1 MGQQTV
7 DRIGNT
13 PLLRLARIASDL
25 PGVEILGKAEWLNPG
40 GSIKDRAAANIVA
53 QARAS
58 GKLTSGKILLDSTS
72 GNTGIAY
79 AMIGAAQGF
88 PVTLCMPEN
97 VSVERKRILHAYGA
111 NIIYTDPADGS
122 DGAIRMARELAAKH
136 PDLYYYADQYSNDA
150 NWQAHYHGT
159 ANEIWQQ
166 TEGRITH
173 FVAMLGTSGT
183 FVGTTR
189 RLKELNPR
197 IRCISLQP
205 DSAFHG
211 IEGTKHMASAIV
223 PKIYDPSL
231 ADADL
236 GISTEDAYAMAK
248 RMAREEGL
256 LVGIS
261 AAAAVVGCLHL
272 ARQVKK
278 HEHAVFVTIFPD
290 SGDKYLSE
298 RFWQEGYLP
307 QSHRDTE
314 KPFYSDLLG
323 DSVVNDLMLKI
334 GKTEFDEIR
343 RHGEETYP
351 HECCGVLLGQMEG
364 DERSRDIDRPLRQ
377 HAHGFAAESL
387 PHRSRRTDPHPA
399 RRTGA
404 GRGHRRVL
412 SLAS

>member
-1 MGQQTV
+1 LIVRQVTFVTFSSKYMPGTSAKSAGASSSAATQLLRNVAHPGLKQERNQEATNLGQVTLE
-7 DRIGNT
+7 RIGNT
-13 PLLRLARIASDL
+13 PLLRFPNLTRDL
-25 PGVEILGKAEWLNPG
+25 TGIEILGKAEWFNPG
-40 GSIKDRAAANIVA
+40 GSVKDRAAANIVA
-53 QARAS
+53 QARFS
-58 GKLTSGKILLDSTS
+58 GEFTPGKILLDSTS

-111 NIIYTDPADGS
+111 NIIYTDPAEGS

-136 PDLYYYADQYSNDA
+136 PDLYFYADQYSNDA

-173 FVAMLGTSGT
+173 FVSMLGTSGT
-183 FVGTTR
+183 FVGTSR

-205 DSAFHG
+205 DSPFHG
-211 IEGTKHMASAIV
+211 IEGAKHMASAIV

-236 GISTEDAYAMAK
+236 GIATEDAYSMA
-248 RMAREEGL
+248 RRLAREEGL

-261 AAAAVVGCLHL
+261 AAAAIAGCLQI
-272 ARQVKK
+272 ARNLRND
-278 HEHAVFVTIFPD
+278 EPGVFVTILCD

-298 RFWQEGYLP
+298 RFWQE
-307 QSHRDTE
+307 S
-314 KPFYSDLLG
+314 
-323 DSVVNDLMLKI
+323 
-334 GKTEFDEIR
+334 
-343 RHGEETYP
+343 
-351 HECCGVLLGQMEG
+351 
-364 DERSRDIDRPLRQ
+364 
-377 HAHGFAAESL
+377 
-387 PHRSRRTDPHPA
+387 
-399 RRTGA
+399 
-404 GRGHRRVL
+404 
-412 SLAS
+412 